1 MNEIYKSKFKLCMYE
16 LKYEYNV
23 KEDWEMSDDDNY
35 VWTDESDDSD
45 VFSDDD

>member
-1 MNEIYKSKFKLCMYE
+1 MDEWKLRFKLCMYE

-35 VWTDESDDSD
+35 VWTDDSDDSD

>member
-1 MNEIYKSKFKLCMYE
+1 MDEWKWRFKLCMYE
-16 LKYEYNV
+16 LEYEYNV

-35 VWTDESDDSD
+35 VWTDDSDDSD